1 MKIKNT
7 IILSLIVSIT
17 LFTSCGSSS
26 SSASGKILCS
36 GDVLFPFQEKE
47 DGDWG
52 FIDYEGNEVISP
64 EFKERPSLAKN
75 GIFLVQHSKKNKTY
89 FQFYRISDN
98 KAKEIGDRWDNA
110 HMFSDGLAA
119 VVQENKYIQ
128 FIDEDMKVAFTL
140 DKIETAGNFQDGL
153 VRVENAEGKWGFA
166 NKDGKVVIKAEYDQV
181 SDFNDG
187 KAVVAELKGKEDEEK
202 SNHFYIIDKKGE
214 KLLDLKDKYSYVQN
228 ATEGYFKVQ
237 ETHDD
242 EIEYGFIDIEG
253 EKIIKPKDYEDLTA
267 IYSGHFSYREEGEWG
282 LKNMKG
288 EKVFGAKYAEP
299 LIVFNDIVWFKK
311 EGEEDYGA
319 MNLEGEEVLE
329 EEYNN
334 PFPFICN
341 TTFAKDGRDF
351 IFIDQKGETIN
362 KNEYRNIY
370 TDYGSF
376 IHPMYSEDYTYTYQN
391 INSDYFNV
399 SSFTSMVNVGEVSK
413 LLNRGLVSTQNYF
426 ASTDANKKALLDN
439 SNGYHRY
446 EGIGEN
452 DYYNGGYSSYKIY
465 WNTSRLNF
473 AWKEN
478 KELSREYE
486 GRAVAENGSDFQSL
500 KVADKNINS
509 IYVSAQF
516 DDYLKTKVVSKNRA
530 RNLSREDFKEL
541 VRVNSKAKL
550 NEITVTVNI
559 QNKAYG
565 KAHKIAEAFGNEL
578 KKLIDTK
585 NDDFNEEND
594 KNAKRY
600 MLYGT
605 SAKMSVRVSHDYNF
619 ITIKYRRIA
628 EED

>member
-1 MKIKNT
+1 
-7 IILSLIVSIT
+7 
-17 LFTSCGSSS
+17 
-26 SSASGKILCS
+26 
-36 GDVLFPFQEKE
+36 
-47 DGDWG
+47 
-52 FIDYEGNEVISP
+52 
-64 EFKERPSLAKN
+64 
-75 GIFLVQHSKKNKTY
+75 
-89 FQFYRISDN
+89 
-98 KAKEIGDRWDNA
+98 
-110 HMFSDGLAA
+110 
-119 VVQENKYIQ
+119 
-128 FIDEDMKVAFTL
+128 
-140 DKIETAGNFQDGL
+140 
-153 VRVENAEGKWGFA
+153 
-166 NKDGKVVIKAEYDQV
+166 
-181 SDFNDG
+181 
-187 KAVVAELKGKEDEEK
+187 
-202 SNHFYIIDKKGE
+202 
-214 KLLDLKDKYSYVQN
+214 
-228 ATEGYFKVQ
+228 
-237 ETHDD
+237 
-242 EIEYGFIDIEG
+242 
-253 EKIIKPKDYEDLTA
+253 
-267 IYSGHFSYREEGEWG
+267 
-282 LKNMKG
+282 
-288 EKVFGAKYAEP
+288 
-299 LIVFNDIVWFKK
+299 
-311 EGEEDYGA
+311 
-319 MNLEGEEVLE
+319 
-329 EEYNN
+329 
-334 PFPFICN
+334 
-341 TTFAKDGRDF
+341 
-351 IFIDQKGETIN
+351 
-362 KNEYRNIY
+362 
-370 TDYGSF
+370 
-376 IHPMYSEDYTYTYQN
+376 
-391 INSDYFNV
+391 NV

>member
-1 MKIKNT
+1 MKNRYT
-7 IILSLIVSIT
+7 IILSLIVLLT

-26 SSASGKILCS
+26 SSDNGKILCS
-36 GDVLFPFQEKE
+36 GDILFPFQEKE

-52 FIDYEGNEVISP
+52 FIDHEGNEVISP
-64 EFKERPSLAKN
+64 EFKQRPSLAKN
-75 GIFLVQHSKKNKTY
+75 GIFLVRHTKKNKTY

-140 DKIETAGNFQDGL
+140 NKIETAGNFQDGL
-153 VRVENAEGKWGFA
+153 VRVENNEGKWGFA
-166 NKDGKVVIKAEYDQV
+166 NKEGKIVIKAEYDEV

-187 KAVVAELKGKEDEEK
+187 NAVVSELKGKEDEEK
-202 SNHFYIIDKKGE
+202 TNHFYIIDKKGE
-214 KLLDLKDKYSYVQN
+214 VLLDLKDKYSYVQN

-253 EKIIKPKDYEDLTA
+253 EKIIKPKDYESVT
-267 IYSGHFSYREEGEWG
+267 SVHNGHFSYLEEGEWG
-282 LKNMKG
+282 LKNMEG

-299 LIVFNDIVWFKK
+299 LYVFNDIVWFKK

-319 MNLEGEEVLE
+319 INLEGEEVLE
-329 EEYNN
+329 EEYDN

-362 KNEYRNIY
+362 KNEYRNIF

-376 IHPMYSEDYTYTYQN
+376 IHPMYSEDYTYTYQD

-399 SSFTSMVNVGEVSK
+399 SSFTSMVNVGEFSK
-413 LLNRGLVSTQNYF
+413 LLNKGVVSIQNYF

-439 SNGYHRY
+439 SNGSHRSK
-446 EGIGEN
+446 GIGESN
-452 DYYNGGYSSYKIY
+452 YYNGGYSSYMIY
-465 WNTSRLNF
+465 WNRSSLDF
-473 AWKEN
+473 AWKKN
-478 KELSREYE
+478 KELSTESS
-486 GRAVAENGSDFQSL
+486 GFQSL

-516 DDYLKTKVVSKNRA
+516 DDYLKTKVISKNRWN
-530 RNLSREDFKEL
+530 NLYREDYSFNWIKDL

-550 NEITVTVNI
+550 NEITVTVYT
-559 QNKAYG
+559 QNKAYS

-594 KNAKRY
+594 KNDNKY

-605 SAKMSVRVSHDYNF
+605 SDKMSVRVSNDYNNS
-619 ITIKYRRIA
+619 IIIKIRKIDQ
-628 EED
+628 E